1 MKTIYLL
8 FVIFT
13 DAQGY
18 ESMHAVSNIKH
29 QDRLSCMA
37 EKAQVDYNLRKSTV
51 GQTHKDVKGSDGF
64 NDVEFFC
71 GEAHLYFNKQQKLY

>member
-18 ESMHAVSNIKH
+18 ESLHAVSNIKH

-37 EKAQVDYNLRKSTV
+37 EKAH
-51 GQTHKDVKGSDGF
+51 HKDVKGIDGF